1 VSASTPARRSRSPN
15 ERHRDVA
22 APHSAARLSDAIR
35 PPGGRDPHSF
45 SSRAAIRP
53 AASALGILAAAA
65 MLGCGADGPVSVPE
79 PTRTTP
85 APGAT
90 VPAGTGTTALPG
102 SSGSARTA
110 TTSPAQA
117 TATSTASNC
126 VDGTCTVRVNCNG
139 TVRSRRGPGPVS
151 TSSSSVN
158 GRAAITLD
166 IAGSASDAVV
176 RC

>member
-1 VSASTPARRSRSPN
+1 LPAP
-15 ERHRDVA
+15 
-22 APHSAARLSDAIR
+22 LSDAIR

-45 SSRAAIRP
+45 SSRAAIR
-53 AASALGILAAAA
+53 AAGSALGIVAAAA

-90 VPAGTGTTALPG
+90 APAGTGTTALPG

-110 TTSPAQA
+110 TTSLSQR
-117 TATSTASNC
+117 TATSSSSNC
-126 VDGTCTVRVNCNG
+126 VEGTCTVRVTCDG
-139 TVRSRRGPGPVS
+139 TVRSRRGPAPVA
-151 TSSSSVN
+151 TRSSSVN
-158 GRAAITLD
+158 GRTAITLD
-166 IAGSASDAVV
+166 FAGSASDTVV